1 MTAEA
6 YLARSSVIAPE
17 SVTKT
22 YEGAAIFE
30 SAGGIVDGFRS
41 GEPLAIGGNVAA
53 AGLSLLGAVMDPVQ
67 EVFAAGVGWLM
78 EHVSLL
84 REPLDRLAG
93 DPKAVEGHAKSW
105 RQAEVASCEQRGPVS
120 TKGFGRWQSCT
131 ASVFWDDGD
140 NEYVYGTE
148 MFTSADIGTPVR
160 VGEVGRHRTEPVLA
174 RADAGERPWLRW
186 IGYLVLIIAIPPGL
200 LTTLLL
206 SAMLRSRKR

>member
-1 MTAEA
+1 MESWEERIARRRAELNA
-6 YLARSSVIAPE
+6 RVEADEREEQERLAASAANDAVEHRTSGALRSTVFMLGLILI
-17 SVTKT
+17 TGT
-22 YEGAAIFE
+22 LIM
-30 SAGGIVDGFRS
+30 
-41 GEPLAIGGNVAA
+41 LAITFSR
-53 AGLSLLGAVMDPVQ
+53 LSGRDFSEA
-67 EVFAAGVGWLM
+67 ERTG
-78 EHVSLL
+78 
-84 REPLDRLAG
+84 
-93 DPKAVEGHAKSW
+93 
-105 RQAEVASCEQRGPVS
+105 QAEVASCEQRGPVS